1 MSSPRKHITL
11 DDLYRR
17 SSQYMKWSFLE
28 SEIQEKRRIVNQQGV
43 SSTKERIANLP
54 ATTPEVEILQKYGG
68 IEFLTPHEEAQA
80 VSYFAK
86 KSQDIAGFFKFQSQV
101 RSTAI
106 SYLKRFYLLHSVME
120 YHPKTIMLTCLFLAA
135 KVENSFIGIKS
146 FSHPI
151 PKTTPEAIL
160 EYEFLVIQTMEF
172 TLMCHHGFKPLYGFF
187 LDVQS
192 FLPKLDNS
200 RLGTSYDKAKRL
212 LNDVVLSDAP
222 FHFTPPQLAL
232 MCLWVSDAELTEKY
246 LAKKFGCK
254 RSGMETIQEESA
266 SVEPQDAGNQD
277 MPSTGERRMT
287 ANEHFEK
294 ILDIIKQCHEKF
306 EKTFYSPS
314 VEEIKS
320 IERKIHYCNDPMK
333 YIKKQIKVE
342 QGSLKRSASP
352 VDEDAKKIKTE

>member
-1 MSSPRKHITL
+1 MSSPRKPITL

-17 SSQYMKWSFLE
+17 SSQYSKWSFLD
-28 SEIQEKRRIVNQQGV
+28 SEIKEKREIANQQGL
-43 SSTKERIANLP
+43 SLTKERIANLP
-54 ATTPEVEILQKYGG
+54 ASTPEVEILRKYGG
-68 IEFLTPHEEAQA
+68 IEFLTAHEELQA

-86 KSQDIAGFFKFQSQV
+86 KSQDIASFFKFQSQV

-135 KVENSFIGIKS
+135 KVENNFIGIKS

-160 EYEFLVIQTMEF
+160 EHEFLVIQTMEF

-232 MCLWVSDAELTEKY
+232 MCLWVSDAELTERY
-246 LAKKFGCK
+246 LAKKFGCQK
-254 RSGMETIQEESA
+254 NGLETIQEGTA
-266 SVEPQDAGNQD
+266 SVEPQNT
-277 MPSTGERRMT
+277 PSTEEKRMT
-287 ANEHFEK
+287 PDEHLEK
-294 ILDIIKQCHEKF
+294 ILSIIKQCREKF
-306 EKTFYSPS
+306 ENTFYSPS

-320 IERKIHYCNDPMK
+320 IEKKIHYCNDPIK
-333 YIKKQIKVE
+333 YIKKQIKVK

-352 VDEDAKKIKTE
+352 TDEDAKKIKTS